1 MCSGKHVAIQPVLT
15 SSRAR
20 APAGQLHAQGTT
32 TGTRYWNHD
41 LYAKHVCQA
50 KRDVNV
56 QPHFAMTLDGG
67 HACITP
73 SHVFAHAHDPP

>member
-20 APAGQLHAQGTT
+20 APAGQLHAQGTAS
-32 TGTRYWNHD
+32 GTRYGRHD
-41 LYAKHVCQA
+41 RDAKHDCHA
-50 KRDVNV
+50 KRNVNV
-56 QPHFAMTLDGG
+56 QPIVAMTLDGG